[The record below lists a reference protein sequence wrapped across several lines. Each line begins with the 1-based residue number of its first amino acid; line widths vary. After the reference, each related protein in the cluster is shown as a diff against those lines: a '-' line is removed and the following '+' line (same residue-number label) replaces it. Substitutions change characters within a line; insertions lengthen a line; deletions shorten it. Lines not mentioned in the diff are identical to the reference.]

1 MKRQSLRSLW
11 GSRKDQVYAFWPDDL
26 WGWGER
32 VRLLLTLPNVT
43 GSRVYTQEHPPR
55 RMAYQFT
62 CHPIKALRMLC
73 AVTWDEWVPVWE
85 LPPIIVQYTPHQHPW
100 KFPGA
105 MLTLDT
111 KDIFMPWGLKKSVM
125 LALVALWVYYELG
138 WKCGLFW
145 EWNKTTGQVK
155 KSHWHVLHGQS
166 RACRP
171 NRLVIG
177 GNWSQE
183 RNICFMTRPNAQFLR
198 RGTRV
203 CTSLA
208 KHPKWPL
215 TEGVV
220 IFYSQGTEIYI

>member
-1 MKRQSLRSLW
+1 MSSGLGTPPNYRPIYSAPTSLKVPRGHAHSW
-11 GSRKDQVYAFWPDDL
+11 YQGYFYAM
-26 WGWGER
+26 GIE
-32 VRLLLTLPNVT
+32 
-43 GSRVYTQEHPPR
+43 
-55 RMAYQFT
+55 
-62 CHPIKALRMLC
+62 
-73 AVTWDEWVPVWE
+73 
-85 LPPIIVQYTPHQHPW
+85 
-100 KFPGA
+100 
-105 MLTLDT
+105 
-111 KDIFMPWGLKKSVM
+111 KKSVM
-125 LALVALWVYYELG
+125 LALVALWVFYELG

-155 KSHWHVLHGQS
+155 KSHWHVLHGQN